1 MELSSLKPELD
12 QMGVNLVGV
21 VHEEKGAKEFQPYLN
36 STIYLDK
43 ERGFYGPEERRM
55 FLSGFLRVS
64 VWKSAFRAKGKGV
77 EGNFV
82 GEGRILGGVFVVGP
96 EEQGILLDHKENEF
110 GDKVDLKQVR
120 DAVSK
125 IKLNAVNSQL

>member
-1 MELSSLKPELD
+1 M
-12 QMGVNLVGV
+12 
-21 VHEEKGAKEFQPYLN
+21 
-36 STIYLDK
+36 
-43 ERGFYGPEERRM
+43 
-55 FLSGFLRVS
+55 
-64 VWKSAFRAKGKGV
+64 

-96 EEQGILLDHKENEF
+96 EEQGILLDHKEKEF